1 MLHSGHVQF
10 FVEASAYGDLYI
22 ALGSDKTIVELK
34 GRPPVNPEEERL
46 FMIKQLKCVTDV
58 RLQLL

>member
-1 MLHSGHVQF
+1 MQF
-10 FVEASAYGDLYI
+10 FIEASAFGDLYI

-46 FMIKQLKCVTDV
+46 FLIKQLKCVTDV
-58 RLQLL
+58 RLHKLP